1 MDNYNNIV
9 QQFPDVKYQ
18 AVKKALQRLRK
29 KSAVIDDEQVDASS
43 MMTYLDW
50 YSSFQHTQYVEPED
64 ESQKY
69 SYVEPIIVKR
79 IPRN

>member
-9 QQFPDVKYQ
+9 QQFPEVKYQ

-29 KSAVIDDEQVDASS
+29 KSAVIDDEPVDASS
-43 MMTYLDW
+43 MMTFLDW
-50 YSSFQHTQYVEPED
+50 HSSFQHTQHVEPED

-69 SYVEPIIVKR
+69 IYV
-79 IPRN
+79 